1 MSLDRMMDYWSFQP
15 EIWVILAIL
24 LVGADI
30 LLGLQFFVLAIGVA
44 ALLLSGVLFAQQNLW
59 FGDALVIETWRGVGV
74 WFSALSLVSIFLIKL
89 VLRWRRGQPD
99 INEY

>member
-1 MSLDRMMDYWSFQP
+1 MSLDRVMDYWSFQP

-59 FGDALVIETWRGVGV
+59 FGDAVVIGTWRGVGV
-74 WFSALSLVSIFLIKL
+74 WFSVLSLASIFLIKL
-89 VLRWRRGQPD
+89 VLRRRRGQSD

>member
-1 MSLDRMMDYWSFQP
+1 MSLDRVMDYWPFQP

-44 ALLLSGVLFAQQNLW
+44 ALLLSGVLFAQQSLW
-59 FGDALVIETWRGVGV
+59 FGDAVVIETWRGVGV
-74 WFSALSLVSIFLIKL
+74 WFSVLSLASIFLIKL
-89 VLRWRRGQPD
+89 VLRRPRGQPD